1 MNSVPLAVGVGV
13 GVDVGARVGSPTV
26 GVGWSWK
33 SNIGK
38 TREMRNNGC
47 WVFMA
52 FSLTFFRILGLA
64 LWTVLSHGGFK

>member
-1 MNSVPLAVGVGV
+1 MPQLVRMNSVPLAVGVE
-13 GVDVGARVGSPTV
+13 VGAGVGSPKV

-38 TREMRNNGC
+38 TRETRNNEC

-52 FSLTFFRILGLA
+52 FFFFTFFSVCWCWA
-64 LWTVLSHGGFK
+64 L

>member
-1 MNSVPLAVGVGV
+1 MPLAVGVE
-13 GVDVGARVGSPTV
+13 VGAGVGSPKV

-38 TREMRNNGC
+38 TRETRNNEC

-52 FSLTFFRILGLA
+52 FFFFHFFFSMLVLGIMNCFA
-64 LWTVLSHGGFK
+64 TWGFK